1 LSLLRLALACSH
13 AGETPHAVVETVF
26 HHVWRGGGVADDAA
40 RGQALTAH
48 LAPPMGPDAPEV
60 KQQLKANTDEA
71 IARGVFGVPSLCV
84 DDKVFWGLDALP
96 MLQAYLAGDPWFDQA
111 WDAAAAIAPGVRR

>member
-1 LSLLRLALACSH
+1 M
-13 AGETPHAVVETVF
+13 VETVF

-40 RGQALTAH
+40 RGLALAAH

-60 KQQLKANTDEA
+60 KQQLKTNTDEA